1 MGNIIPPKKREKC
14 ISNPKKNKKKPINTN
29 NRPIPKGKQEKNNKE
44 KNINHL
50 TVTPP
55 YTLRIQSQ
63 TSHCFF
69 VVAKGVRP
77 LQRIPA
83 EAKRT
88 ESRSSAC
95 VLEAGEL
102 VSAWPPGVD
111 IVNWNYLFGHLFES
125 QVFPYL
131 WKRGGI
137 VFIYVSMYVLKVDLL
152 ICFRFGIVMWEQVS
166 MGWLL
171 AVQGFDRVVRSSFV
185 FSADYT

>member
-1 MGNIIPPKKREKC
+1 M
-14 ISNPKKNKKKPINTN
+14 
-29 NRPIPKGKQEKNNKE
+29 
-44 KNINHL
+44 
-50 TVTPP
+50 
-55 YTLRIQSQ
+55 
-63 TSHCFF
+63 
-69 VVAKGVRP
+69 
-77 LQRIPA
+77 QRIPA

-137 VFIYVSMYVLKVDLL
+137 VFIYVLMYVLKVDLL
-152 ICFRFGIVMWEQVS
+152 SFWDCNVGI
-166 MGWLL
+166 
-171 AVQGFDRVVRSSFV
+171 GFHGVVVGGVGGSIM
-185 FSADYT
+185 